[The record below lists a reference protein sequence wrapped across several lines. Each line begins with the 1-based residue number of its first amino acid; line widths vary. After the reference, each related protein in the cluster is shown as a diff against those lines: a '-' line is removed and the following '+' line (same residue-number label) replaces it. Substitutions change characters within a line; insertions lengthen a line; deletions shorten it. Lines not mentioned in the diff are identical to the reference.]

1 MLRWLRDKLTGAR
14 PDGSRPS
21 PAPPRPTAD
30 RPAATAQTAGT
41 DFLRR
46 EPLLD
51 REHAVRGYELGLE
64 RPAMHR
70 ARHPAAQRF
79 LDGALLDRL
88 ADERLAGILGRRLAF
103 VPVSPASL
111 DLAQLDRLAE
121 SGAGRL
127 VVSLRQVPAGLDAA
141 AATQLVARAQA
152 LKAAGLKLACGEALA
167 GGPLDPL
174 LELADYLDWDVAAV
188 DPASLLERQRQLV
201 RAHPGARLVARNV
214 DTQETLEACRALA
227 FHYFQ
232 GGYVTQ
238 QRAWP
243 QPRVDA
249 SRMVVAQLIAQ
260 LRQDP
265 ENLAQVALLAR
276 LDPVLAFRLL
286 RYVNSAAM
294 GLRHKIASLEHAM
307 TYIGREGLYRW
318 LTMLLFY
325 TGKTEPMDAALRETA
340 LARARL
346 TELLAQSRLPRQQ
359 AEMAFITGL
368 LSLMDVL
375 FQMPLHDAV
384 SQLGLP
390 EEVLAAL
397 LRREGVH
404 GDLLNLAVA
413 CEEGDQAGIAALAE
427 RCGLTPA
434 LVSARHLEA
443 LVWAVELTENMRSGG
458 P

>member
-1 MLRWLRDKLTGAR
+1 MLRWLRDKLAGT
-14 PDGSRPS
+14 PS
-21 PAPPRPTAD
+21 AKPSTSQATPRALDD
-30 RPAATAQTAGT
+30 RPVEAARTAET

-46 EPLLD
+46 EPVLD

-64 RPAMHR
+64 RPTMHR

-88 ADERLAGILGRRLAF
+88 AGEGLAGILGRRLAF

-111 DLAQLDRLAE
+111 DLPQLDRLA
-121 SGAGRL
+121 GTAAGRL
-127 VVSLRQVPAGLDAA
+127 VISLRQVPDGLDAA
-141 AATQLVARAQA
+141 TATALVERAGA
-152 LKAAGLKLACGEALA
+152 LREAGLRLACDASLA
-167 GGPLDPL
+167 GGPLEPL
-174 LELADYLDWDVAAV
+174 LGLADFLDWDVAAL
-188 DPASLLERQRQLV
+188 DPASLLERQRQLA
-201 RAHPGARLVARNV
+201 RAHPQARLVARNV

-232 GGYVTQ
+232 GGYVTH
-238 QRAWP
+238 QRDWK

-265 ENLAQVALLAR
+265 ENLSQVALLAR

-375 FQMPLHDAV
+375 FRMTLPEAIA
-384 SQLGLP
+384 QLSLP
-390 EEVLAAL
+390 EEILAAL
-397 LRREGVH
+397 LRREGLH
-404 GDLLNLAVA
+404 GDLLNLAIA

-427 RCGLTPA
+427 QCGLTPA

-443 LVWAVELTENMRSGG
+443 LVWAVDLTENMRSGG
-458 P
+458 L

>member
-1 MLRWLRDKLTGAR
+1 
-14 PDGSRPS
+14 
-21 PAPPRPTAD
+21 
-30 RPAATAQTAGT
+30 
-41 DFLRR
+41 
-46 EPLLD
+46 
-51 REHAVRGYELGLE
+51 
-64 RPAMHR
+64 
-70 ARHPAAQRF
+70 
-79 LDGALLDRL
+79 
-88 ADERLAGILGRRLAF
+88 
-103 VPVSPASL
+103 
-111 DLAQLDRLAE
+111 
-121 SGAGRL
+121 
-127 VVSLRQVPAGLDAA
+127 
-141 AATQLVARAQA
+141 
-152 LKAAGLKLACGEALA
+152 
-167 GGPLDPL
+167 
-174 LELADYLDWDVAAV
+174 
-188 DPASLLERQRQLV
+188 
-201 RAHPGARLVARNV
+201 
-214 DTQETLEACRALA
+214 
-227 FHYFQ
+227 
-232 GGYVTQ
+232 
-238 QRAWP
+238 
-243 QPRVDA
+243 
-249 SRMVVAQLIAQ
+249 
-260 LRQDP
+260 
-265 ENLAQVALLAR
+265 
-276 LDPVLAFRLL
+276 
-286 RYVNSAAM
+286 
-294 GLRHKIASLEHAM
+294 
-307 TYIGREGLYRW
+307 
-318 LTMLLFY
+318 FY